1 MFFKLAYKIRTNG
14 VLLMMAMLTCWLQP
28 HAGTLSDPIFGRDA
42 KDVTVSVLTVYP
54 GKIFYELE
62 GHTMLRVRSS
72 DYDICVNWGVFDF
85 NESDFIYRFVK
96 GETDYMAAA
105 FPTALSLQEYKMSGR
120 RVVEQVL
127 DLDTIQTRT
136 LLSEVA
142 LNLLPDNRRYRY
154 NYLYDNCATRPL
166 RFIEAAVGDTL
177 VKADRMSTSTF
188 RQLMSGYHKNYPWYQ
203 FGIDLALGSGI
214 DKDITVRDEGFAPVR
229 LKALL
234 DEVYLGDGRKLV
246 KDSHVVIDTPDCGA
260 VLPPTPWYLSPMAV
274 SCAVLLVG
282 LYFVIRSYR
291 RLGVP
296 CVFSSIFYIVCFV
309 AGCLLVFLVYVS
321 SHEATSPN
329 WLLLWLNPLAIIP
342 GVGVWLKNCNRVLVY
357 YHFANFVALLTITLI
372 ALFDIQSL
380 NAAFWPLILLDAV
393 LSCQYVATMKW
404 TRTRRF

>member
-1 MFFKLAYKIRTNG
+1 
-14 VLLMMAMLTCWLQP
+14 
-28 HAGTLSDPIFGRDA
+28 
-42 KDVTVSVLTVYP
+42 
-54 GKIFYELE
+54 
-62 GHTMLRVRSS
+62 
-72 DYDICVNWGVFDF
+72 
-85 NESDFIYRFVK
+85 
-96 GETDYMAAA
+96 MAAA
-105 FPTALSLQEYKMSGR
+105 FPMALSLQEYKMSGR

-127 DLDTIQTRT
+127 DLDSIQTRT

-246 KDSHVVIDTPDCGA
+246 KDSHVMIDTPDCGA

-296 CVFSSIFYIVCFV
+296 RVFSSIFYIVCFV

-342 GVGVWLKNCNRVLVY
+342 GVGVWLKIAIGY
-357 YHFANFVALLTITLI
+357 WFAIILLTL
-372 ALFDIQSL
+372 
-380 NAAFWPLILLDAV
+380 
-393 LSCQYVATMKW
+393 
-404 TRTRRF
+404 

>member
-1 MFFKLAYKIRTNG
+1 M
-14 VLLMMAMLTCWLQP
+14 
-28 HAGTLSDPIFGRDA
+28 
-42 KDVTVSVLTVYP
+42 SV
-54 GKIFYELE
+54 
-62 GHTMLRVRSS
+62 
-72 DYDICVNWGVFDF
+72 
-85 NESDFIYRFVK
+85 
-96 GETDYMAAA
+96 
-105 FPTALSLQEYKMSGR
+105 
-120 RVVEQVL
+120 
-127 DLDTIQTRT
+127 
-136 LLSEVA
+136 
-142 LNLLPDNRRYRY
+142 
-154 NYLYDNCATRPL
+154 
-166 RFIEAAVGDTL
+166 
-177 VKADRMSTSTF
+177 
-188 RQLMSGYHKNYPWYQ
+188 YHKNYPWYQ

-246 KDSHVVIDTPDCGA
+246 KDSHVMIDTPDCGA
-260 VLPPTPWYLSPMAV
+260 VLSPTPWYLSPMAV

-282 LYFVIRSYR
+282 LYFVIRSCR

-296 CVFSSIFYIVCFV
+296 RVFSSIFYIVCFV